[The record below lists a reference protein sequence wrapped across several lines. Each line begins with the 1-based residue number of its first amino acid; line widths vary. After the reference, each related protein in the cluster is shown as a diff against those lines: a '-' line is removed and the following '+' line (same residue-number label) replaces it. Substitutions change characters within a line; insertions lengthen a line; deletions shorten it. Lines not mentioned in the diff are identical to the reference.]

1 MTKKSKIA
9 LIAAGLIAGATIM
22 GCGGNNGGIPDIT
35 GGGGIE
41 QPNPGDNDLKLPEGF
56 NPLSLNI
63 AESQVRASFV
73 SYIPNTLAT
82 QATVLK
88 TRPLLSQ
95 SIKNAEEIIATHI
108 GNCGDGYYMGLD
120 FREDYEIVATGLG
133 TMLGN
138 DASALLDAYR
148 NAKYLEKRGNNDNNI
163 LEGIKEASDENG
175 SPEQLVTKLYN
186 KLLSILKDDG
196 DKVSREN
203 KLALLTQVGDFAALT
218 GWVNM
223 LLEKGIYPSTSG
235 DIIKWNGNYLDV
247 PVPSIVKQN
256 TTTIEAGAGQ

>member
-35 GGGGIE
+35 GGGNPIE
-41 QPNPGDNDLKLPEGF
+41 NPEPGDDLELPEGF
-56 NPLSLNI
+56 KPLSLDIGENY
-63 AESQVRASFV
+63 VNASFI
-73 SYIPNTLAT
+73 SYIPKTLAA

-88 TRPLLSQ
+88 TRPSLGQ

-108 GNCGDGYYMGLD
+108 GNCEDGYAMGQNY
-120 FREDYEIVATGLG
+120 REDYEIVATELG

-138 DASALLDAYR
+138 GAPALLNAYR
-148 NAKYLEKRGNNDNNI
+148 NAKYLEELEINDNDI
-163 LEGIKEASDENG
+163 LEGIKEASGENG
-175 SPEQLVTKLYN
+175 NTKQLVEKLYD
-186 KLLSILKDDG
+186 KLLSIIKDNG
-196 DKVSREN
+196 DKVSKEN

-218 GWVNM
+218 GWMDM
-223 LLEKGIYPSTSG
+223 LLAKGIYPSSDGTERW
-235 DIIKWNGNYLDV
+235 DGNYLGV

-256 TTTIEAGAGQ
+256 ATTIEAGAGQ